1 MELRHFRVFSILA
14 EELHFGRAAHRL
26 NTAQPVI
33 SKTLRDIEDE
43 LGAKLIDRSTRQVE
57 LTPAGQAFLREVH
70 ETLYHAEKA
79 LRSARESSDVGV
91 ERLTL
96 GLTIGAAQPEIG
108 ELVAAFQKKNPI
120 AQVEI
125 VAVDEAN
132 LGKVLSDGTV
142 DAVVA
147 WDRSI
152 PKGLKSKEI
161 MRVAMKVLVPED
173 HSLASKEAVP
183 MSDLHGVPVILPAR
197 HQQPVLFET
206 YRAYCAEQGIEP
218 KHALDVTT
226 TADLLAMV
234 AGGAGVGHAPV
245 PDGIAYKG
253 ISILPQTPPF
263 ELAFCLVW
271 ARQNMAVSSLL
282 ASIQKH

>member
-1 MELRHFRVFSILA
+1 MELRHFRVFSVLA

-57 LTPAGQAFLREVH
+57 LTPAGQAFLREAH

-79 LRSARESSDVGV
+79 LRAARASSDVGV

-108 ELVAAFQKKNPI
+108 HLIAEFQRRNPV
-120 AQVEI
+120 AQVDI
-125 VAVDEAN
+125 VAVDEAG
-132 LGKVLSDGTV
+132 LGKVLSDGIV
-142 DAVVA
+142 DVAVA

-152 PKGLKSKEI
+152 PKGLKSQEI
-161 MRVAMKVLVPED
+161 MRIPMKVLVPCE
-173 HSLASKEAVP
+173 HPLAANEAIA
-183 MSDLHGVPVILPAR
+183 MSDLDSVSVILPAR
-197 HQQPVLFET
+197 QFQPILFET
-206 YRAYCAEQGIEP
+206 YRAYCTEQGIEP
-218 KHALDVTT
+218 KHVLDVAT

-234 AGGAGVGHAPV
+234 AGGAGIGHAPI
-245 PDGIAYKG
+245 PDGITYKG
-253 ISILPQTPPF
+253 VRILPQHPPF
-263 ELAFCLVW
+263 ELAFSLVW
-271 ARQNMAVSSLL
+271 ARQNLAVSSLL
-282 ASIQKH
+282 SSV